1 MCGLI
6 GAVDT
11 NISFENF
18 HLAQSTILHRGPDSN
33 DIHID
38 KELHLHLGFARL
50 AIQDLSRAG
59 NQPMHSEDG
68 LYTLLF
74 NGEIYNFPQLKEAL
88 MKLKYSFKSN
98 SDSEVILAGYQ
109 SWGLNGLLE
118 KLDGMFAIVL
128 VDRKSKQIHLIRD
141 HFGIKPLFYYLDES
155 VFYFAS
161 EIKPILR
168 MLPTY
173 EINLENLEK
182 SIYFTSLPRNDGSNI
197 KNINRVLP
205 GACITLDLRTMH
217 KKELIYFQL
226 KDLID
231 KNQYIEN
238 SKLSR
243 KRIARKLGDL
253 LKTNVESTL
262 ISDAKL
268 GVLFSGGLDSSLIA
282 KFTHQSREIKPK
294 FFSLLNADSEKPV
307 KEFVSKFNNE
317 LSFVTSDNNETF
329 KNLGSLIYFLEDINK
344 AESWVLGKVCGE
356 AKNQGYKSLLTGDG
370 ADELFA
376 GYNDHALFYA
386 QNKIKLNPISSFFE
400 KFFIEIGFDKFT
412 NLFSTIK
419 PARVELIEAP
429 IDFLVNKGKGI
440 SSFDRAMQAYAF
452 EENYPVRAANALL
465 YEELNF
471 WIERFMLR
479 ADRFSMI
486 NSIELRLPFLR
497 REIVA
502 FALNTPFNKKIKFGI
517 NLRSKRM
524 FETKSLLRILAKK
537 SGIPKNIIRQ
547 RKIGTNFS
555 NRETIL
561 KLFTNWNFSKLE
573 EQLGIEVNQ
582 KKDSYFLNP
591 DRLMVSLICG
601 DIFLRIFQYRITPE
615 EINAELSR
623 ILT

>member
-1 MCGLI
+1 
-6 GAVDT
+6 
-11 NISFENF
+11 
-18 HLAQSTILHRGPDSN
+18 
-33 DIHID
+33 
-38 KELHLHLGFARL
+38 
-50 AIQDLSRAG
+50 
-59 NQPMHSEDG
+59 
-68 LYTLLF
+68 
-74 NGEIYNFPQLKEAL
+74 
-88 MKLKYSFKSN
+88 
-98 SDSEVILAGYQ
+98 
-109 SWGLNGLLE
+109 
-118 KLDGMFAIVL
+118 
-128 VDRKSKQIHLIRD
+128 
-141 HFGIKPLFYYLDES
+141 
-155 VFYFAS
+155 
-161 EIKPILR
+161 
-168 MLPTY
+168 
-173 EINLENLEK
+173 
-182 SIYFTSLPRNDGSNI
+182 
-197 KNINRVLP
+197 
-205 GACITLDLRTMH
+205 
-217 KKELIYFQL
+217 
-226 KDLID
+226 
-231 KNQYIEN
+231 
-238 SKLSR
+238 
-243 KRIARKLGDL
+243 
-253 LKTNVESTL
+253 
-262 ISDAKL
+262 
-268 GVLFSGGLDSSLIA
+268 
-282 KFTHQSREIKPK
+282 
-294 FFSLLNADSEKPV
+294 
-307 KEFVSKFNNE
+307 
-317 LSFVTSDNNETF
+317 
-329 KNLGSLIYFLEDINK
+329 
-344 AESWVLGKVCGE
+344 
-356 AKNQGYKSLLTGDG
+356 
-370 ADELFA
+370 
-376 GYNDHALFYA
+376 
-386 QNKIKLNPISSFFE
+386 
-400 KFFIEIGFDKFT
+400 
-412 NLFSTIK
+412 LFSTIK